1 MHLYSFVTEQG
12 HILWVMF
19 LLGIGLGLG
28 YDLNRTLR
36 RISKIT
42 KEGAALGDFFYWI
55 VAGLVIWQVQNAETE
70 GILRFCQLFI
80 GAAGMILYYAIG
92 SKLVRRIL
100 YVPLAV
106 ICKFFSSLYRY
117 MGKGCDR
124 LFAFLAKWTEQKEKR
139 DDI

>member
-28 YDLNRTLR
+28 YDLIRTLR

-70 GILRFCQLFI
+70 GIHVDI
-80 GAAGMILYYAIG
+80 API
-92 SKLVRRIL
+92 
-100 YVPLAV
+100 
-106 ICKFFSSLYRY
+106 
-117 MGKGCDR
+117 R
-124 LFAFLAKWTEQKEKR
+124 LE
-139 DDI
+139 